1 MFAVTQLKV
10 NTRGKDPD
18 RDIFSIK
25 GGQETVL
32 VVLRKRCGGA
42 LLNEWLICIVH
53 RSTGFSQI
61 GQTFRLFPV
70 LFLSPVK
77 LHWILSFSILVVPQ
91 SASGVQG

>member
-1 MFAVTQLKV
+1 MFAATQLKV
-10 NTRGKDPD
+10 NTRGKDLD

-53 RSTGFSQI
+53 
-61 GQTFRLFPV
+61 
-70 LFLSPVK
+70 
-77 LHWILSFSILVVPQ
+77 
-91 SASGVQG
+91 